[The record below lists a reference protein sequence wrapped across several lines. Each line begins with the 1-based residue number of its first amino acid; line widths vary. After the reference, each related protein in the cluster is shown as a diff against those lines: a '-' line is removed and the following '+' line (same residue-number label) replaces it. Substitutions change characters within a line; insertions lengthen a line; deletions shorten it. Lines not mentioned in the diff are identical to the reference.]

1 MERVEIYL
9 SNIMIEENNLP
20 RTAVLLL
27 AFGGPRS
34 LDEVAPFLER
44 LMGKRPSPKQIE
56 GLQKRYRAIG
66 GASPLPE
73 MTLRQARALEAALK
87 KRGKTLSIYCGMRYS
102 QPLIAEALEEIKKK
116 GVSRI
121 ILVSLSP
128 YHSPYTSEDYYAEVK
143 QVVAQWK
150 GSMDLLQV
158 EGWHDHPGHCAAWG
172 ARIAQG
178 MERTGKVKEEI
189 PVIFTAHSLPKDV
202 ALGSPYVRQ
211 LEETIKGIT
220 HITGPLRRHLAFQSK
235 GRSGGEWLGPLPE
248 VVLEGLV
255 DEGYRKA
262 LICPIGFI
270 ADNLE
275 TLYDLD
281 IALKEW
287 ADKRGMEI
295 VRVPCLNDA
304 PMLIE
309 VLAERVEEALEK
321 K

>member
-1 MERVEIYL
+1 
-9 SNIMIEENNLP
+9 MIEENNFP

-56 GLQKRYRAIG
+56 GLKRRYRAIG

-73 MTLRQARALEAALK
+73 MTLRQARALEAELK
-87 KRGKTLSIYCGMRYS
+87 KRGKILSIYCGMRYNR
-102 QPLIAEALEEIKKK
+102 PLIAEALDAIKKE
-116 GVSRI
+116 GVLRI

-128 YHSPYTSEDYYAEVK
+128 YRSPFTAEDYYAEVK
-143 QVVAQWK
+143 QVVAQWE
-150 GSMDLLQV
+150 GSMDLMQV
-158 EGWHDHPGHCAAWG
+158 DDWHDHPGLSAAWG

-178 MERTGKVKEEI
+178 IERIGEVKEEI

-211 LEETIKGIT
+211 LEETIEGIT
-220 HITGPLRRHLAFQSK
+220 NIIGPLRWLLAFQSK
-235 GRSGGEWLGPLPE
+235 GRSGGEWLGPEPE
-248 VVLEGLV
+248 DVLEGLSQ
-255 DEGYRKA
+255 EGCRKA

-287 ADKRGMEI
+287 VDERGMEI

-304 PMLIE
+304 PVLIE
-309 VLAERVEEALEK
+309 VLAERVEGALEK